1 MTVIATGFCPLT
13 PSTLACPTAV
23 PPPSGQGTKKRDLIT
38 NRYGS
43 FQYGTEK
50 VKHVQGY
57 FFKDGRTRRELCLPA
72 RGGTRTGK
80 APQDSWEEHSPERKD
95 SRKGIAL
102 KIAKRGH
109 WEEEEKQ
116 APGSKCT
123 LQRSCLT

>member
-1 MTVIATGFCPLT
+1 MGL
-13 PSTLACPTAV
+13 
-23 PPPSGQGTKKRDLIT
+23 KKLNMYKDI
-38 NRYGS
+38 
-43 FQYGTEK
+43 
-50 VKHVQGY
+50 

-102 KIAKRGH
+102 KIGKRGH